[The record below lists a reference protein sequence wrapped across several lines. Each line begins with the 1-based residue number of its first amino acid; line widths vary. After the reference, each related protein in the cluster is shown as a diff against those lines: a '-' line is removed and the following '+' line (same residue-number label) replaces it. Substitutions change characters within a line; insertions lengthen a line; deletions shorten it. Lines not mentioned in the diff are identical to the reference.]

1 MWHLILVTEL
11 LIEELVNS
19 FINNIYKLHSAL
31 STIISN
37 CSTQFISNFW
47 R

>member
-1 MWHLILVTEL
+1 MQYLILVIGL

-19 FINNIYKLHSAL
+19 FINNIYKLHSIL

-37 CSTQFISNFW
+37 HGI
-47 R
+47 